1 MPDAIGSWMILNTME
16 VDSCGRGKR
25 AGGDEGAAGGSCPPI
40 THSSTLPTEIGR
52 LSSSLKTLKIYDAIQ
67 IKELPS
73 ELGLLT
79 ALTNLELRSLGIKK
93 LPSELGLLN
102 LTKLELR
109 SLGIKKLP
117 SEIGLLTALTQLELR
132 SLGIKKLPSELGLLA
147 ALTTLELN
155 ALNITSVPSLG
166 RMTHLHRLLLEQNFR
181 LSRLPDTSMSK
192 LTSLVASNNALVEL
206 PAALLPGSLTTL
218 GLNNNTITAIPA
230 SIGRLTVLE
239 SLNLQHNVIES
250 LGPFAKGAECPDNEK
265 KEASKDAKDHGSVKL
280 FGNNGVC
287 KKNATLNGT
296 GSTSY
301 LDGYKS
307 DKVRIRLLL
316 DCPPNFHHM
325 CLARSEH
332 TWFSNA
338 FIYSRHSLSRHHH
351 RSLACVGGGS
361 GSSRADQGGV
371 WKSSTRTHP
380 SIRCS

>member
-1 MPDAIGSWMILNTME
+1 MPDAMGSWMILNTME

-40 THSSTLPTEIGR
+40 THVTTHSTLPTEIGR

-102 LTKLELR
+102 LTNFELR

-117 SEIGLLTALTQLELR
+117 SEIGLL
-132 SLGIKKLPSELGLLA
+132 A

-155 ALNITSVPSLG
+155 ALDITSVPSLG
-166 RMTHLHRLLLEQNFR
+166 RMTNLHHLLLEQNR

-192 LTSLVASNNALVEL
+192 LTSLVAPNNALVEL

-239 SLNLQHNVIES
+239 SLNLQHNVIAS